1 MRPRLLD
8 YIIFSVTLSIIGIF
22 SFNAYGKAQDPAE
35 VRITS
40 PETAWIYPLH
50 NDSAFSVP
58 GILGPMDIEIQNG
71 EVRVLASPCREKI
84 CIQTGSI
91 SRTGA
96 WIACV
101 PNRIFL
107 EIEGREDDETDTDS
121 F

>member
-1 MRPRLLD
+1 MRPRLFD
-8 YIIFSVTLSIIGIF
+8 YLLILLSLSIIGIF
-22 SFNAYGKAQDPAE
+22 SYNAYGKAQVPTE
-35 VRITS
+35 VIISS
-40 PETAWIYPLH
+40 PERKWIYPL
-50 NDSAFSVP
+50 DIDGTFSVP
-58 GILGPMDIEIQNG
+58 GSLGPLEIEIQNR
-71 EVRVLASPCREKI
+71 EVRVLTSPCREKI

-101 PNRIFL
+101 PSLIFL

>member
-1 MRPRLLD
+1 MRPRLFD
-8 YIIFSVTLSIIGIF
+8 YIIFMGTLLIIGIF
-22 SFNAYGKAQDPAE
+22 SFNAYGKAQDPTE
-35 VRITS
+35 VTITS
-40 PETAWIYPLH
+40 PEGVWIYPLQS
-50 NDSAFSVP
+50 DSTFSIP
-58 GILGPMDIEIQNG
+58 GILGSMEIEIYKG

-101 PNRIFL
+101 PNRVFL
-107 EIEGREDDETDTDS
+107 EIEGRGDDETDTDA